1 MRLHDK
7 EEIRSI
13 VKAIGY
19 FSSIGI
25 SMALAIVLGALIGR
39 WIDKTFNTD
48 PWGFFIFICFGIT
61 AAFRNLY
68 IMSKKAREWDKKL

>member
-1 MRLHDK
+1 MRLNDK
-7 EEIRSI
+7 EEIRKI
-13 VKAIGY
+13 ITALGF

-25 SMALAIVLGALIGR
+25 SMAVAIVLGALIGH

-68 IMSKKAREWDKKL
+68 IMSKRAREWDKKL

>member
-1 MRLHDK
+1 MGDK
-7 EEIRSI
+7 EEVGRI
-13 VKAIGY
+13 VRAVGF

-25 SMALAIVLGALIGR
+25 SMALAIVLGAGIGQ
-39 WIDKTFNTD
+39 WIDKTFDTN

-68 IMSKKAREWDKKL
+68 IISKRAIEWNKKL

>member
-7 EEIRSI
+7 KETRRIIR
-13 VKAIGY
+13 AMGF

-25 SMALAIVLGALIGR
+25 SMALAIVLGALIGH
-39 WIDKTFNTD
+39 WIDKTFDTA
-48 PWGFFIFICFGIT
+48 PWGFFIFIIFGIT

-68 IMSKKAREWDKKL
+68 IMSKRAREWDKKL

>member
-1 MRLHDK
+1 MFIHDK
-7 EEIRSI
+7 EEVRRIL
-13 VKAIGY
+13 KAMSL

-25 SMALAIVLGALIGR
+25 SMALAIVLGAGIGY
-39 WIDKTFNTD
+39 WIDKTFDTD

-68 IMSKKAREWDKKL
+68 IMSKRAREWDRKL